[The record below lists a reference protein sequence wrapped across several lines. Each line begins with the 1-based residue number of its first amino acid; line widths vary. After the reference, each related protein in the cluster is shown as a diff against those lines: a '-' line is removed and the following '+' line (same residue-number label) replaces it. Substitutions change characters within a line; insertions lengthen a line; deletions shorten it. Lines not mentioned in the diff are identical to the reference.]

1 MKELIVLFKIKRV
14 RKILL
19 SLLSVSLVF
28 NFYFLWRL
36 YGERIFGD
44 VRDIGEVRGRAVR
57 VIDGDT
63 FDLEKGIRIRLTGA
77 EAPEYPK
84 GCLSLQAKE
93 RLGKLI
99 LGKEVKIEMVEKDS
113 FGRLVAFVEVE
124 GLLVDKVLIE
134 EGLAQ
139 AKNGNHPKYGASLLA
154 AQDSAKKAKRGIWS
168 PACASE
174 CLIKGNIREDK
185 GTKIYHLPGCFN
197 YERIVINEREGDKWF
212 CFEDEAVKSGFR
224 KSEDCPEL

>member
-1 MKELIVLFKIKRV
+1 MGKIKMV

-19 SLLSVSLVF
+19 SLLSVSLVI
-28 NFYFLWRL
+28 NFYFLWEI
-36 YGERIFGD
+36 YGGRIFGE
-44 VRDIGEVRGRAVR
+44 IGVIREIRGRVVR

-63 FDLEKGIRIRLTGA
+63 FDIEKGQRVRLAGA
-77 EAPEYPK
+77 DAPEYPK

-99 LGKEVKIEMVEKDS
+99 LGKEVKMETVEKDS

-124 GLLVDKVLIE
+124 GLLVDKALVE

-139 AKNGNHPKYGASLLA
+139 TENGQDPKYGAGLLA

-174 CLIKGNIREDK
+174 CLIKGNVRDDK

-197 YERIVINEREGDKWF
+197 YEKIVINEREGDKWF
-212 CFEDEAVKSGFR
+212 CTEEEAIKAGFR
-224 KSEDCPEL
+224 KSEDCP